1 MKEKENDRNKDDTK
15 EAEKELNPEKALE
28 EIKKSP
34 ESHLDI
40 PKTLLKKEEWG
51 LLTVMNLSL
60 ALLFPAYFVNILLI
74 SFFSE
79 LGHFWTTHLN
89 EKGRARVVEFEKEFR
104 EGYEKEKEKQWEQ
117 AVEIY
122 EKIIPKYQDIPKIAS
137 IASGRAADIKSKYL
151 KSK

>member
-1 MKEKENDRNKDDTK
+1 MAEKKNESTGDEKENREISPE
-15 EAEKELNPEKALE
+15 EAIEA
-28 EIKKSP
+28 IKKSP
-34 ESHLDI
+34 DRHLDI

-79 LGHFWTTHLN
+79 IGHFWTTHLN

-104 EGYEKEKEKQWEQ
+104 LGYEKEKENQWEQ

-122 EKIIPKYQDIPKIAS
+122 EKLVPRYQDIPKIAS
-137 IASGRAADIKSKYL
+137 
-151 KSK
+151 